1 MQPNPPKDQL
11 KPARAK
17 TQKSPDSV
25 KVSELVVAPEPE
37 APIINPPTVN
47 GRPVTELSAL
57 ISPAA
62 FLVTRDGGTH
72 EVTRCYYTGGR
83 YELAGGGRSRL
94 GQFECRGAD
103 MAADGRLTV
112 LFSEGYVVSIPGD
125 RIQATHRV

>member
-1 MQPNPPKDQL
+1 MQPNPPKDPL
-11 KPARAK
+11 KPARPK
-17 TQKSPDSV
+17 TQKSPDPA
-25 KVSELVVAPEPE
+25 KVSEPVPALEPKD
-37 APIINPPTVN
+37 AIQPPTVN
-47 GRPVTELSAL
+47 GQPVSELSAL

-112 LFSEGYVVSIPGD
+112 RFSEGYVVSIPGD